1 MIAFGVKG
9 FITSSLV
16 INRNQEKN
24 QRNFQKIKCL
34 IKGGEKMKI
43 GLETESYHLQ
53 FITGRMDIFG
63 FIRKTAELGL
73 DGVMI
78 NIVPWPGLSG
88 WGTLES
94 FEPEYLERVRKEI
107 QKYGFFAE
115 IDTNGSDPEHLKN
128 VIEAAHRIGADVI
141 RTYTCLGEY
150 DPERLK
156 KAPGDIKKIVPL
168 LEKYRIKLAVENH
181 EEELTDEV
189 IQIIN
194 EVNSPWVSA
203 HCDVGN
209 GMMAWEDPVEA
220 VRKLAPYAFTT
231 HFKDHIIIH
240 DGEDYRVCGVPVGT
254 GNIDT
259 EECFKILVEKSTL
272 TRINVEMCFPYAINF
287 KRELGA
293 GGVFAVGEGAFKVEQ
308 PPYDLSVIKPLDY
321 YYPPKEL
328 LEQMIEDQEKGTEQS
343 VKYTLALRDKYC
355 R

>member
-1 MIAFGVKG
+1 
-9 FITSSLV
+9 
-16 INRNQEKN
+16 
-24 QRNFQKIKCL
+24 
-34 IKGGEKMKI
+34 MKI

-115 IDTNGSDPEHLKN
+115 IDTNGSDPEHLKE
-128 VIEAAHRIGADVI
+128 VIKASHRIGADVI

-156 KAPGDIKKIVPL
+156 KAPEDIKQIVPL

-240 DGEDYRVCGVPVGT
+240 DGEDYMVCGVPVGT

-272 TRINVEMCFPYAINF
+272 TRINVEMCFPYAVNF

-293 GGVFAVGEGAFKVEQ
+293 GGVFAVGEGAFKLEQ

-328 LEQMIEDQEKGTEQS
+328 LEQMIEDQEKGTVQS
-343 VKYTLALRDKYC
+343 VEYTLALRDKYC

>member
-1 MIAFGVKG
+1 
-9 FITSSLV
+9 
-16 INRNQEKN
+16 
-24 QRNFQKIKCL
+24 
-34 IKGGEKMKI
+34 MKI
-43 GLETESYHLQ
+43 GLETESFHLQ

-78 NIVPWPGLSG
+78 NIVPWPELPG

-115 IDTNGSDPEHLKN
+115 IDTNGTDPEHLKK
-128 VIEAAHRIGADVI
+128 VIDAAHRIGADVI
-141 RTYTCLGEY
+141 RTYACMGEY
-150 DPERLK
+150 DPEKLK
-156 KAPGDIKKIVPL
+156 KAPGDIKQIVPL

-189 IQIIN
+189 IQVIK
-194 EVNSPWVSA
+194 EVNSPWVGA

-231 HFKDHIIIH
+231 HFKDHIIVH
-240 DGEDYRVCGVPVGT
+240 DGETYRVCGVPVGT

-272 TRINVEMCFPYAINF
+272 TRINVEMCYPYAISF
-287 KRELGA
+287 KREIGA
-293 GGVFAVGEGAFKVEQ
+293 GGVFSVGEGAFKVEQ
-308 PPYDLSVIKPLDY
+308 PPYDLNVIKPLDY
-321 YYPPKEL
+321 YYPPEEL

>member
-1 MIAFGVKG
+1 
-9 FITSSLV
+9 
-16 INRNQEKN
+16 
-24 QRNFQKIKCL
+24 
-34 IKGGEKMKI
+34 MKI

-115 IDTNGSDPEHLKN
+115 IDTNGSDPEHLKK

-168 LEKYRIKLAVENH
+168 LERYRIKLAVENH

-272 TRINVEMCFPYAINF
+272 TRINVEMCFPYAVNF

-328 LEQMIEDQEKGTEQS
+328 LEQMIEDQEKGTVQS

>member
-1 MIAFGVKG
+1 M
-9 FITSSLV
+9 
-16 INRNQEKN
+16 
-24 QRNFQKIKCL
+24 
-34 IKGGEKMKI
+34 
-43 GLETESYHLQ
+43 
-53 FITGRMDIFG
+53 
-63 FIRKTAELGL
+63 
-73 DGVMI
+73 
-78 NIVPWPGLSG
+78 
-88 WGTLES
+88 
-94 FEPEYLERVRKEI
+94 
-107 QKYGFFAE
+107 
-115 IDTNGSDPEHLKN
+115 
-128 VIEAAHRIGADVI
+128 
-141 RTYTCLGEY
+141 
-150 DPERLK
+150 
-156 KAPGDIKKIVPL
+156 
-168 LEKYRIKLAVENH
+168 ENH

-287 KRELGA
+287 KREHGA

-328 LEQMIEDQEKGTEQS
+328 LEQMIEDQEKGTVQS

>member
-1 MIAFGVKG
+1 
-9 FITSSLV
+9 
-16 INRNQEKN
+16 
-24 QRNFQKIKCL
+24 
-34 IKGGEKMKI
+34 MKI

-78 NIVPWPGLSG
+78 NIVKWPDMPG
-88 WGTLES
+88 WGTLAS
-94 FEPEYLERVRKEI
+94 FEPEYLKKVKVEI

-115 IDTNGSDPEHLKN
+115 IDTNGTDPEHLAQ
-128 VIEAAHRIGADVI
+128 VIEVAHQIDADVI
-141 RTYTCLGEY
+141 RTYTCLGVY
-150 DPERLK
+150 DAERLK
-156 KAPGDIKKIVPL
+156 QAPGNIRQIVPL
-168 LEKYRIKLAVENH
+168 LQKYRIKLAVENH
-181 EEELTDEV
+181 EEELTSEV
-189 IQIIN
+189 IRIIE
-194 EVNSPWVSA
+194 EVNSPWVRA
-203 HCDVGN
+203 HCDIGN

-220 VRKLAPYAFTT
+220 VKKLAPYAFTT
-231 HFKDHIIIH
+231 HFKDHIIVH

-259 EECFKILVEKSTL
+259 EQIFKILVEQSTL
-272 TRINVEMCFPYAINF
+272 TRINVEMCFPYATQF
-287 KRELGA
+287 KREPGA

-321 YYPPKEL
+321 YYPPQEL
-328 LEQMIEDQEKGTEQS
+328 LEQMIEDQAKGVEQS

>member
-1 MIAFGVKG
+1 
-9 FITSSLV
+9 
-16 INRNQEKN
+16 
-24 QRNFQKIKCL
+24 
-34 IKGGEKMKI
+34 MKI

-53 FITGRMDIFG
+53 FITGRMDIFS

-115 IDTNGSDPEHLKN
+115 IDTNGSDPEHLIK

-156 KAPGDIKKIVPL
+156 KAPGDIKQIVPL

-259 EECFKILVEKSTL
+259 EECFRILVEKSTL
-272 TRINVEMCFPYAINF
+272 TRINVEMCFPYAVKF

-328 LEQMIEDQEKGTEQS
+328 LEQMIEDQEKGTVQS

>member
-1 MIAFGVKG
+1 
-9 FITSSLV
+9 
-16 INRNQEKN
+16 
-24 QRNFQKIKCL
+24 
-34 IKGGEKMKI
+34 MK
-43 GLETESYHLQ
+43 
-53 FITGRMDIFG
+53 
-63 FIRKTAELGL
+63 
-73 DGVMI
+73 
-78 NIVPWPGLSG
+78 G

-115 IDTNGSDPEHLKN
+115 IDTNGSDPEHLKE
-128 VIEAAHRIGADVI
+128 VIKASHRIGADVI

-156 KAPGDIKKIVPL
+156 KAPEDIKQIVPL

-272 TRINVEMCFPYAINF
+272 NRINVEMCFPYAVNF

-328 LEQMIEDQEKGTEQS
+328 LEQMIEDQEKGTVQS

>member
-1 MIAFGVKG
+1 
-9 FITSSLV
+9 
-16 INRNQEKN
+16 
-24 QRNFQKIKCL
+24 
-34 IKGGEKMKI
+34 MKI

-94 FEPEYLERVRKEI
+94 FVPEYLERVRKEI

-115 IDTNGSDPEHLKN
+115 IDTNGSDPEHLKK

-156 KAPGDIKKIVPL
+156 KAPGDIKQIVPL

-194 EVNSPWVSA
+194 EVNNPWVSA

-328 LEQMIEDQEKGTEQS
+328 LEQMIEDQEKGTVQS

>member
-1 MIAFGVKG
+1 
-9 FITSSLV
+9 
-16 INRNQEKN
+16 
-24 QRNFQKIKCL
+24 
-34 IKGGEKMKI
+34 MKI

-115 IDTNGSDPEHLKN
+115 IDTNGSDPEHLKK

-156 KAPGDIKKIVPL
+156 KAPGDIKQIVPL

-194 EVNSPWVSA
+194 EVNNPWVSA

-272 TRINVEMCFPYAINF
+272 TRANVEMCFPYAINF

-308 PPYDLSVIKPLDY
+308 PPYDLKVIKPLDY

-328 LEQMIEDQEKGTEQS
+328 LEQMIEDQEKGTVQS

>member
-1 MIAFGVKG
+1 
-9 FITSSLV
+9 
-16 INRNQEKN
+16 
-24 QRNFQKIKCL
+24 
-34 IKGGEKMKI
+34 MKI

-115 IDTNGSDPEHLKN
+115 IDTNGSDPEHLKK

-240 DGEDYRVCGVPVGT
+240 DGEDYMVCGVPVGT

-259 EECFKILVEKSTL
+259 EECFKTLVEKSTL
-272 TRINVEMCFPYAINF
+272 TRINVEMCFPYAVNF

-328 LEQMIEDQEKGTEQS
+328 LEQMIEDQEKGTVQS

>member
-1 MIAFGVKG
+1 
-9 FITSSLV
+9 
-16 INRNQEKN
+16 
-24 QRNFQKIKCL
+24 
-34 IKGGEKMKI
+34 MKI

-115 IDTNGSDPEHLKN
+115 IDTNGSNPEHLKE

-150 DPERLK
+150 EPEKLK
-156 KAPGDIKKIVPL
+156 KAPGDIKQIVPL

-181 EEELTDEV
+181 EEELADEV

-240 DGEDYRVCGVPVGT
+240 DGKDYRVCGVPVGT

-259 EECFKILVEKSTL
+259 EECFKILVKESTL

-328 LEQMIEDQEKGTEQS
+328 LEQMIEDQEKGTVQS